1 MTSWLAK
8 AKSHFSQN
16 SQEQTP
22 KTTETPL
29 MGVMGACS
37 SRIHQKQGE
46 VLGVLGVCSE
56 RIYEKRISSDPL
68 AKALMAAAMQVC
80 DFWNDS
86 PAARDQMRLDIEAVP
101 PHERAELLALFRTQ
115 YGSNKP

>member
-16 SQEQTP
+16 SQAQAP

-29 MGVMGACS
+29 MGVMGVCS
-37 SRIHQKQGE
+37 SRIPEKQGE
-46 VLGVLGVCSE
+46 VLGVLGACSE
-56 RIYEKRISSDPL
+56 RVYEKRTSSDPL
-68 AKALMAAAMQVC
+68 AKALVAAAMQVC

-86 PAARDQMRLDIEAVP
+86 LEAREEMRQDMEALL
-101 PHERAELLALFRTQ
+101 PHERREILELFRKE
-115 YGSNKP
+115 YGGIQ

>member
-16 SQEQTP
+16 SQAQAP

-29 MGVMGACS
+29 IGVMGGCS
-37 SRIHQKQGE
+37 SRIHEKQGE
-46 VLGVLGVCSE
+46 VSSVLSVHSE

-86 PAARDQMRLDIEAVP
+86 LEAREEMRQDMEA
-101 PHERAELLALFRTQ
+101 LLPYGRREMLELFRKEYRGIQ
-115 YGSNKP
+115 